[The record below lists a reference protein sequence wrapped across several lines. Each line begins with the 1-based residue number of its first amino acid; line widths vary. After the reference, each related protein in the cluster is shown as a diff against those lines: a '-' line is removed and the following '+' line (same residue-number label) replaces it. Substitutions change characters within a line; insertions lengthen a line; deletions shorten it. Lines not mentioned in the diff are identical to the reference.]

1 VKEIFEGADLRAAGQ
16 RPEEPA
22 DRVEA
27 LLCELDELEPEAR
40 DEAGRGPVR
49 EDAISLYLE
58 QMGRI
63 PLLARE
69 EERRLAAEIREAR
82 RLFRRRLFEF
92 PRAVAEAASILG
104 EVQDGEASM
113 DRVLR
118 SAGPEGAARAETL
131 AALPDILRA
140 AAGRTPR
147 ARAEAAALLEEIEF
161 DTELLVPIVRA
172 LEEAARRLEEAGRGG
187 AAARRERERLL
198 AELGETDAAAFSA
211 RVRELRARLSDYERA
226 KSRLVA
232 ANLRLVVAVA
242 KKYRHR
248 GLSFLDLIQEG
259 NTGLLRAVEKYDP
272 DRGYRF
278 STYATWWIRQA
289 LQRAIADFSRTVRI
303 PLHVLDALYR
313 LRVASRRLAQRLG
326 REPSLPELSAAA
338 GMLPEEA
345 ARILRVAERPVSL
358 DRPVRVGEDHPLGNL
373 IENASAEAPDAAA
386 GRRLLRER
394 VERVLE
400 TLPPRERDVLRLRF
414 GIGGDRPL
422 TLEEVGRR
430 FGLTRERIR
439 QIEVKALRKLQ
450 HPQRARDLRD
460 FLEGP
465 APEAAEPAAPLPER
479 P

>member
-1 VKEIFEGADLRAAGQ
+1 MKETPESVGLRSAA
-16 RPEEPA
+16 RALEEPA
-22 DRVEA
+22 DRMET
-27 LLCELDELEPEAR
+27 LLRELDELDPQ
-40 DEAGRGPVR
+40 GREESAHGPVAEAR
-49 EDAISLYLE
+49 EDALALYLE

-63 PLLARE
+63 PMLGRE
-69 EERRLAAEIREAR
+69 EERRLAAEIRDAR
-82 RLFRRRLFEF
+82 RLFRSRLFEF
-92 PRAVAEAASILG
+92 PRAVAEAAALLE
-104 EVQDGEASM
+104 EVRDGEASA

-118 SAGPEGAARAETL
+118 SPGPEGAARAETL
-131 AALPDILRA
+131 AALPGVLRA
-140 AAGRTPR
+140 AAGRSPR
-147 ARAEAAALLEEIEF
+147 ARAEAASLLEEIDF
-161 DTELLVPIVRA
+161 DTELLIPIVRK
-172 LEEAARRLEEAGRGG
+172 LEEAARRLDELDRAG

-198 AELGETDAAAFSA
+198 AELGEADPDAFAA
-211 RVRELRARLSDYERA
+211 RVRELQARRIEYERA

-289 LQRAIADFSRTVRI
+289 IQRAIADFSRTVRI
-303 PLHVLDALYR
+303 PVHVLDALYR

-326 REPSLPELSAAA
+326 REPSLLELSAAA
-338 GMLPEEA
+338 GMPPEEVG
-345 ARILRVAERPVSL
+345 RVLRVAERPVSL
-358 DRPVRVGEDHPLGNL
+358 DRPVRAGEEHSLGAL
-373 IENASAEAPDAAA
+373 VENVSSEAPDAAA

-394 VERVLE
+394 VERLLE

-414 GIGGDRPL
+414 GIGTDRPL

-439 QIEVKALRKLQ
+439 QIEAKALRKLQ
-450 HPQRARDLRD
+450 HPRRARDLQE

-465 APEAAEPAAPLPER
+465 PPSLAER
-479 P
+479 R

>member
-1 VKEIFEGADLRAAGQ
+1 
-16 RPEEPA
+16 
-22 DRVEA
+22 
-27 LLCELDELEPEAR
+27 
-40 DEAGRGPVR
+40 
-49 EDAISLYLE
+49 
-58 QMGRI
+58 
-63 PLLARE
+63 
-69 EERRLAAEIREAR
+69 
-82 RLFRRRLFEF
+82 
-92 PRAVAEAASILG
+92 
-104 EVQDGEASM
+104 M

-430 FGLTRERIR
+430 FGLTRERVR